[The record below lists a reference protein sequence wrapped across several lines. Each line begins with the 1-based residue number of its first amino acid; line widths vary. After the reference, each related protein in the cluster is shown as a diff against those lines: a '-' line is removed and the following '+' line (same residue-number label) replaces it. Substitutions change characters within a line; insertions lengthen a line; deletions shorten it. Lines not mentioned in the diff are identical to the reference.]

1 MSDILTRRHF
11 FSSFTT
17 GGLIFAVAG
26 MSLTAPAAAAMDP
39 DTFVTELGTRGINAL
54 RPGLPPEVRLAR
66 LRKLFRH
73 GFDIGGIGTFALGR
87 YRWQA
92 TPQQQQQYMALYQ
105 EFIVRVFS
113 NKLNEY
119 GGTSFRVTGRGA
131 SAEDT
136 VIASELARTDGSRL
150 HLDWHLVSA
159 GGRYRVTDLGVDG
172 VSMKIQLRDRF
183 ASWIQ
188 DNGGQFN
195 SLLAVLRQEIAQLQ

>member
-1 MSDILTRRHF
+1 MSDILTRRRF
-11 FSSFTT
+11 FSSFAAAGLTFAFT
-17 GGLIFAVAG
+17 GAVLIP
-26 MSLTAPAAAAMDP
+26 PAAAAMDP

-54 RPGLPPEVRLAR
+54 RPGLPSAVRLAR

-92 TPQQQQQYMALYQ
+92 TPEQQQQHMALYQ

-113 NKLNEY
+113 NQLNEY
-119 GGTSFRVTGRGA
+119 GGASFRVTGRGP
-131 SAEDT
+131 SGEET
-136 VIASELARTDGSRL
+136 VVASELARTDGNRL